1 MGKSTFLRFQ
11 TMCGRHPPERFRNV
25 ALAAE
30 QCVLYHV
37 DDVHDEEEESHE
49 EEVAS
54 HWATGKEYASDG

>member
-1 MGKSTFLRFQ
+1 
-11 TMCGRHPPERFRNV
+11 MCGRHPPEWFRNV
-25 ALAAE
+25 ALTAE

-37 DDVHDEEEESHE
+37 DDVHDEEKESHE